1 MATLMLQQ
9 IWLKGVVV
17 VSPQMVSPMYPASQA
32 NRVLVVEDNLAF
44 RETMVLMLGSLGVV
58 ADAVSNGLL
67 AVEKCLAGYYEL
79 IIMDVQMPM
88 MDGIEA
94 TKRIRETEK
103 ANSAKRPVVIVG
115 VTGGEWEKECR
126 AAGMNDYYP
135 KPLMR
140 DGLREVLQK
149 YAIAEVA

>member
-1 MATLMLQQ
+1 MYSATTA
-9 IWLKGVVV
+9 
-17 VSPQMVSPMYPASQA
+17 P
-32 NRVLVVEDNLAF
+32 RVLVVEDNLAF

-67 AVEKCLAGYYEL
+67 AVEKTLASCYEL

-88 MDGIEA
+88 MDGLEA

-103 ANSAKRPVVIVG
+103 ANNARPAVIVG
-115 VTGGEWEKECR
+115 VTGGQWEKECR

-140 DGLREVLQK
+140 DGLKEVLQK
-149 YAIAEVA
+149 YSIAAEVA